1 MHEIPP
7 PATAT
12 YDGSYDGLDGRG
24 LCVWQAARRGVESD
38 PRHVER
44 RREIGHGRAAAHV
57 GTLRRVKLHWSYHK
71 VPELAGLLVAER
83 HARLRACRAK
93 PFGQW
98 QMWVALAVWP
108 LIAWGAGSTLR
119 VVDPGHHSTLLFY
132 LSFIILVVP
141 GALWGVVLVQV
152 HVTLL
157 RRCLRAP
164 ASVHTAVTTCAPR
177 RIAVRS
183 AAQCRRG
190 IETSAR
196 RKGDLDTTHYHAF
209 MSENE

>member
-24 LCVWQAARRGVESD
+24 LCIWQAARRRVESD
-38 PRHVER
+38 PQHVAR

-57 GTLRRVKLHWSYHK
+57 GTLR
-71 VPELAGLLVAER
+71 
-83 HARLRACRAK
+83 RAK

-119 VVDPGHHSTLLFY
+119 VVDPG
-132 LSFIILVVP
+132 II
-141 GALWGVVLVQV
+141 
-152 HVTLL
+152 
-157 RRCLRAP
+157 RRC
-164 ASVHTAVTTCAPR
+164 SF
-177 RIAVRS
+177 
-183 AAQCRRG
+183 
-190 IETSAR
+190 TSASSSSWFPERCGAWCSCRCTSHCYAVAFAR
-196 RKGDLDTTHYHAF
+196 RRLFTLRLRPARHAGSLSGVRHGVGAVLKPPRGKGEITTPL
-209 MSENE
+209 NTTL